1 MEKVEGRDTYKL
13 KLTMK
18 NGAALHVWIDAET
31 FPEAKIEG
39 QRCADLIQCDFRLG
53 LKANLFGHF
62 RLFPTLGIPGP
73 FLRQVQA
80 IADSRLASTSP
91 PTGSPLPGSYLVS
104 LLVRSIGARPPP
116 NACPSSGS
124 LCHPRSRQPLGHAS
138 ASPVI
143 LVCVRAP
150 VAFHRSKAPWPP
162 NGVGTAASPERSQ
175 APGGP
180 PSARCSYAHRAGVAR
195 GSSSSAARA
204 GLRAPRRSPGRPCMP
219 RSVAL
224 VGLARRGMIPQN
236 NSTSDCYFMTQ

>member
-1 MEKVEGRDTYKL
+1 MQGDLDGPLVDYAAKGTRIELAGMEKVEGRDTYKL

-180 PSARCSYAHRAGVAR
+180 PSARCSYAHR
-195 GSSSSAARA
+195 
-204 GLRAPRRSPGRPCMP
+204 
-219 RSVAL
+219 
-224 VGLARRGMIPQN
+224 QE
-236 NSTSDCYFMTQ
+236 